1 MTNGSVSAHLDGLP
15 HFKSFSETEQF
26 KQASPLPHYRRV
38 KAMQEKYGLEIL
50 TTIWPRLHTV
60 KQIGLIKWI
69 KICFRF
75 LSFFNN
81 HTPHSNRLT
90 IEYNHCNRK
99 LHRFSGLLAKTD
111 KTLPEGQQ
119 ANVLTPITQWHWA
132 ARKHDVKNS
141 CLAIC
146 FGIVG
151 YQSVISGLS
160 DGYQ

>member
-50 TTIWPRLHTV
+50 TTIWPRLHSV

-99 LHRFSGLLAKTD
+99 LHRFSALQVYIVYGYGWSSMVADGCRWLSL
-111 KTLPEGQQ
+111 
-119 ANVLTPITQWHWA
+119 V
-132 ARKHDVKNS
+132 
-141 CLAIC
+141 
-146 FGIVG
+146 IVG
-151 YQSVISGLS
+151 CQWFSLVVDVCLNVCLMSVLMSVLMCV
-160 DGYQ
+160 